1 MTNILSGAGSAA
13 RGLAKGFI
21 KGGMYLYDTVSDV
34 ASETGEHWNDLVA
47 EARAQLAKP
56 NGKPQ
61 AEKAEAVGA
70 VGAKDDDQ
78 SGNARKTRKHHR
90 RSRGSK

>member
-34 ASETGEHWNDLVA
+34 ASETGEHWNNLVA

-61 AEKAEAVGA
+61 AEKAEA

>member
-1 MTNILSGAGSAA
+1 MTNILSGVGSAA
-13 RGLAKGFI
+13 RGLAKGFL
-21 KGGMYLYDTVSDV
+21 KGGMVLYDTVSDV

-70 VGAKDDDQ
+70 KDDDQ